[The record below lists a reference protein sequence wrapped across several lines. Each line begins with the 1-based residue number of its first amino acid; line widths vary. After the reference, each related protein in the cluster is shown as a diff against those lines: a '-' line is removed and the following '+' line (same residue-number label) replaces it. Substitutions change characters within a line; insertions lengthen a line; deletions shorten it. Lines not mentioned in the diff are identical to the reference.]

1 MKYQKKRRKK
11 RRERERERRGKDKK
25 KDNQISDAEI
35 SRVCVSVSVQRVS
48 SCVRNAVKFHA
59 THTRTQFIRRFIG
72 FLPALSF
79 VDRPPATSFFFFSFV
94 CLILRYDRMISSWG
108 NAGGHRWF
116 FSDSGSLFFLFFI
129 FYFMSVV
136 GGIRFLSKSDR
147 VAFAGRRQR
156 HLWTAKVN
164 SRDLWSR
171 FLLFFSLFFL
181 VCTVL
186 FRAHF
191 ELDFR
196 VGLNL
201 FCFEFVLSKFL
212 RIPWFFR
219 IESLFDFNLTLKIE
233 IKCTSS
239 SV

>member
-171 FLLFFSLFFL
+171 FLLFFSLFFFGVYCSISGSL
-181 VCTVL
+181 WTWL
-186 FRAHF
+186 SRWI
-191 ELDFR
+191 
-196 VGLNL
+196 
-201 FCFEFVLSKFL
+201 EFVLF
-212 RIPWFFR
+212 WVCFVQVFAY
-219 IESLFDFNLTLKIE
+219 
-233 IKCTSS
+233 
-239 SV
+239 SVVFPYRVLIRF

>member
-79 VDRPPATSFFFFSFV
+79 VDRPPATSFFFSLSFV

-171 FLLFFSLFFL
+171 FLLFFSLFFFGVYCSISGSL
-181 VCTVL
+181 WTWL
-186 FRAHF
+186 SRWI
-191 ELDFR
+191 
-196 VGLNL
+196 
-201 FCFEFVLSKFL
+201 EFVLF
-212 RIPWFFR
+212 WVCFVQVFAY
-219 IESLFDFNLTLKIE
+219 
-233 IKCTSS
+233 
-239 SV
+239 SVVFPYRVLIRF

>member
-11 RRERERERRGKDKK
+11 RREREREEERIKK

-79 VDRPPATSFFFFSFV
+79 VDRPPATSFFFFSLSFV
-94 CLILRYDRMISSWG
+94 WSWG
-108 NAGGHRWF
+108 MIVWF
-116 FSDSGSLFFLFFI
+116 HPEEMPVVIDGFFFAWIPDLSFLSFFI

-171 FLLFFSLFFL
+171 FLLFFSLFFFGVYCSISGSL
-181 VCTVL
+181 WTWL
-186 FRAHF
+186 SRWI
-191 ELDFR
+191 
-196 VGLNL
+196 
-201 FCFEFVLSKFL
+201 EFVLF
-212 RIPWFFR
+212 WVCFVQVFAY
-219 IESLFDFNLTLKIE
+219 
-233 IKCTSS
+233 
-239 SV
+239 SVVFPYRVLIRF

>member
-11 RRERERERRGKDKK
+11 RREREREEERIKK

-79 VDRPPATSFFFFSFV
+79 VDRPPATSFFFSFSFV

-171 FLLFFSLFFL
+171 FLLFFSLFFFGVYCSISGSL
-181 VCTVL
+181 WTWL
-186 FRAHF
+186 SRWI
-191 ELDFR
+191 
-196 VGLNL
+196 
-201 FCFEFVLSKFL
+201 EFVLF
-212 RIPWFFR
+212 WVCFVQVFAY
-219 IESLFDFNLTLKIE
+219 
-233 IKCTSS
+233 
-239 SV
+239 SVVFPYRVLIRF